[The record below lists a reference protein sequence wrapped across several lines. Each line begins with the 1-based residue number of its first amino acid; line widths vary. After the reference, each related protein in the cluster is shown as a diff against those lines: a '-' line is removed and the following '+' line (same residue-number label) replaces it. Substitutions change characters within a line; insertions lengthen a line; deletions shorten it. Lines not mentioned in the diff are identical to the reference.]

1 MCATGQVLALLGK
14 EDTNPNRTCNPNPNP
29 KPGRNG
35 KGTRLCRLGW
45 LVGGKPRRSRRI
57 ESSGGSFG
65 CPGSE
70 GRSPATEFGSWLRAN
85 SPRVSTTWEVRPGA
99 EQCGGMRAQATTDQV
114 DQPKDPQ
121 VEYIPSGVCFCVV
134 SCFVFVVC
142 TRMTATALS
151 KRTIRPSVYWQVDD
165 DSSSPGYRM
174 NYLGGSDAA
183 FQTAATML
191 RCRSGHHRASAIV
204 HRALIR

>member
-1 MCATGQVLALLGK
+1 VGLGGVRSWLRAMCATGQVLALLRK

-65 CPGSE
+65 CP
-70 GRSPATEFGSWLRAN
+70 RL
-85 SPRVSTTWEVRPGA
+85 
-99 EQCGGMRAQATTDQV
+99 
-114 DQPKDPQ
+114 
-121 VEYIPSGVCFCVV
+121 FCVV

-165 DSSSPGYRM
+165 DLSSPGYRM
-174 NYLGGSDAA
+174 NYLRGSDAA
-183 FQTAATML
+183 FQTAASML